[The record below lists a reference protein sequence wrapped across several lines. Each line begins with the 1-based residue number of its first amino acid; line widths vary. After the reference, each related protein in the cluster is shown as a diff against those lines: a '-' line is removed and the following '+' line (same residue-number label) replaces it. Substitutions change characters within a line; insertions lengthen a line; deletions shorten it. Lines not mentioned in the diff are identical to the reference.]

1 MPAIPPMQTLFEAPP
16 KQSGLFGRFKKAV
29 SKTRAALTGQLG
41 DVLKGRAEISPELLE
56 ELEMTLI
63 GADLGVQTAN
73 EIIDDVRSR
82 LARDELQEAK
92 AIQRLIAGRMLEILR
107 QAESGSPQEAP
118 IRVPEVILA
127 VGVNG
132 VGKTTTIGKLAQRLR
147 SDGRSVLLCAGDTF
161 RAAAAEQLEIWGE
174 RAGCPVIRQKP
185 GSDPSAVLYDALEAA
200 KARNFD
206 TVIVDTAGRLHNKAG
221 LMAELEK
228 IRRTAS
234 RLIPGAPHQV
244 LLVMDAVTGQ
254 NGLEQARQFTATA
267 GVTGLVLAKLDGTAK
282 GGIVVAIAR
291 ELGVPIRWVGVGE
304 RIDDLVSFDAES
316 FVRSLFETREVQ

>member
-1 MPAIPPMQTLFEAPP
+1 MQTLFEAPT

-29 SKTRAALTGQLG
+29 SKTRVALTGQIG
-41 DVLKGRAEISPELLE
+41 DIFKGQAEISPDLLE
-56 ELEMTLI
+56 DLEMTLI
-63 GADLGVQTAN
+63 EADLGVQTVN
-73 EIIDDVRSR
+73 EIIDDVRSG
-82 LARDELQEAK
+82 LARDDQPDAM
-92 AIQRLIAGRMLEILR
+92 AIQRLMADRMLEILR
-107 QAESGSPQEAP
+107 LAESGSPEAGVP
-118 IRVPEVILA
+118 PGPEVILT

-147 SDGRSVLLCAGDTF
+147 ADGRSVLLCAGDTF
-161 RAAAAEQLEIWGE
+161 RAAAAEQLEIWGA
-174 RAGCPVIRQKP
+174 RAGCPVIRQKA

-200 KARNFD
+200 KARNVD
-206 TVIVDTAGRLHNKAG
+206 AVIVDTAGRLHNKAG

-228 IRRTAS
+228 IRRTAG
-234 RLIPGAPHQV
+234 RLVPGAPHQV

-316 FVRSLFETREVQ
+316 FVRSLFETRELQ